1 MFIEYPKSLYRG
13 LEDERVAND
22 ATEEKA
28 LRADGYAML
37 SEEVKTIEP
46 ELISAPEAPK
56 KRGRPAK
63 VTDATS

>member
-13 LEDERVAND
+13 LEDERVAVD

-28 LRADGYAML
+28 LREQGYTMLTESADPK
-37 SEEVKTIEP
+37 EEATEV
-46 ELISAPEAPK
+46 APK

-63 VTDATS
+63 VIDGTS

>member
-37 SEEVKTIEP
+37 SEEVT
-46 ELISAPEAPK
+46 EAPK